1 MIVINSQNLFQ
12 SLALLAGNALQR
24 QAGSLESWHSSLWND
39 HHQTGTTAFL
49 ADNLSGGIG
58 HTVFHPFIPFS
69 NVVKADVK
77 AIDVFLPENLAEGL
91 QCILSDS

>member
-1 MIVINSQNLFQ
+1 MKAFVP
-12 SLALLAGNALQR
+12 
-24 QAGSLESWHSSLWND
+24 D
-39 HHQTGTTAFL
+39 GTAMAQIDTACRITNL

-77 AIDVFLPENLAEGL
+77 PIDVFLPENLAEGFR
-91 QCILSDS
+91 Q